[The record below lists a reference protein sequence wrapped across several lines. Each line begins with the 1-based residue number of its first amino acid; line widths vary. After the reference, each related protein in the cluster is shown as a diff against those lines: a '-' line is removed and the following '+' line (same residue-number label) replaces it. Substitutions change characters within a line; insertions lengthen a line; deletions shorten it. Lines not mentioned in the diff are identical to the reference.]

1 MNCICKQ
8 QKKMKNKKG
17 NITLRYCKQELKESF
32 GIVFFIAVVCGMC
45 CLVLDNAEQI
55 PFVFTV
61 QGKNA
66 LCVTEYLENA
76 LGFGFYSI
84 FAFAAV
90 TALPYGLG
98 YHRDEKAGILKNIV
112 CRTGVQGY
120 CAGKMIAVFCS
131 SFLAGF
137 CSIGFFGLIL
147 RYFIPFV
154 TPDFMRYE
162 ADIPFMKIAI
172 AGYPGLYFAL
182 RCFMLGLWCGLYGL
196 IVMSISTIIKN
207 AEMSI
212 TFAVVLRFT
221 VNLLCN
227 VMNIDGVYRPAIW
240 FYTDASPV
248 SDGWLLVISA
258 VFIIVAIGI
267 LGIVFKKRVNEK
279 VQNG

>member
-1 MNCICKQ
+1 M
-8 QKKMKNKKG
+8 KKNQF
-17 NITLRYCKQELKESF
+17 RYYIQEIKESF
-32 GIVFFIAVVCGMC
+32 GVLFFLSIGCGLLC
-45 CLVLDNAEQI
+45 FVLDTMDQL
-55 PFVFTV
+55 PVVFKW
-61 QGKNA
+61 QGENT
-66 LCVTEYLENA
+66 LCVAEYLENA

-84 FAFAAV
+84 FAFAAM

-98 YHRDEKAGILKNIV
+98 YYRDEKAGILRNIV
-112 CRTGVQGY
+112 CRVGIRGY
-120 CAGKMIAVFCS
+120 CRGKMMAVFNS

-137 CSIGFFGLIL
+137 CSIGCFGMFLHI
-147 RYFIPFV
+147 FIPFV
-154 TPDFMRYE
+154 TQDFMQGE

-172 AGYPGLYFAL
+172 AGYPGIYFAV

-196 IVMSISTIIKN
+196 IVMIVSAFIKN
-207 AEMSI
+207 AGMSI
-212 TFAVVLRFT
+212 VFAIVLRFT